1 MTLPQKLGYV
11 DRLKGRAHRS
21 RPLYGTPD
29 KTQAETCKNTSDNID
44 FKKLSIKNTLW
55 INSKYV

>member
-11 DRLKGRAHRS
+11 DRLKGHAHRS

-29 KTQAETCKNTSDNID
+29 KTQAETCKNTADNNID
-44 FKKLSIKNTLW
+44 FKKLSIQ
-55 INSKYV
+55 KYPLDQQ